1 MSRRGTWSQTCRDLP
16 SIRSHIHDWKA
27 PSVYFYHHARE
38 TTSQHLSNSKRVKL
52 KRKFE
57 ILSYLVQ
64 THECYLIMIFQTKLL
79 TPGTDILILK
89 FPLTVSSICQGRNY
103 NVRRAGKIPP
113 HRSRRRRLPGWQE
126 GALLKRNV
134 GSIGSILM
142 DYLDQLKFVVTLHF
156 QTKRR
161 FSSVYEIF
169 PIIFFIHSTPPLP
182 LPISS

>member
-1 MSRRGTWSQTCRDLP
+1 
-16 SIRSHIHDWKA
+16 
-27 PSVYFYHHARE
+27 
-38 TTSQHLSNSKRVKL
+38 
-52 KRKFE
+52 
-57 ILSYLVQ
+57 
-64 THECYLIMIFQTKLL
+64 MIFQTKLL

-134 GSIGSILM
+134 GSIASILT

-161 FSSVYEIF
+161 FSSVYEIS
-169 PIIFFIHSTPPLP
+169 PIIFFYSLTPLP
-182 LPISS
+182 SSNI